1 MRLFAWGAAIAG
13 WGLLLPLLDFTP
25 PPPTPLLAI
34 FLLLAI
40 VTEWLMVPLPRGGYQ
55 SAGLAASSAAL
66 VIMGPVHTALVMGIG
81 VVIGNGLL
89 HRRFYLHAVVK
100 SGQYHL
106 PILLDVVTFC
116 FVLGGGSL

>member
-13 WGLLLPLLDFTP
+13 WGLLLPLLDVMP

-55 SAGLAASSAAL
+55 SAGLAGSAAAL
-66 VIMGPVHTALVMGIG
+66 GVLGPGLSRPGVGIRGG
-81 VVIGNGLL
+81 VCKWLL
-89 HRRFYLHAVVK
+89 HPPGYR
-100 SGQYHL
+100 
-106 PILLDVVTFC
+106 PPP
-116 FVLGGGSL
+116 VLRPPHSPSQ

>member
-55 SAGLAASSAAL
+55 SAGLAESSGALASNGAGHNAVVVGLRGL
-66 VIMGPVHTALVMGIG
+66 VGH
-81 VVIGNGLL
+81 GLL
-89 HRRFYLHAVVK
+89 QPRGFTPRQFSTGRV
-100 SGQYHL
+100 
-106 PILLDVVTFC
+106 
-116 FVLGGGSL
+116 

>member
-13 WGLLLPLLDFTP
+13 WGLLLPLLDVTP

-55 SAGLAASSAAL
+55 SAGLAVSSAPP
-66 VIMGPVHTALVMGIG
+66 VVMGPVHTAPAMGIG
-81 VVIGNGLL
+81 GGVGNRPPHPRGL
-89 HRRFYLHAVVK
+89 
-100 SGQYHL
+100 
-106 PILLDVVTFC
+106 PPPP
-116 FVLGGGSL
+116 SLTRPHIPSRPL

>member
-13 WGLLLPLLDFTP
+13 WGFLLPLLDVTP

-55 SAGLAASSAAL
+55 SAGLAVSSASL
-66 VIMGPVHTALVMGIG
+66 GIMGPGPNAPVVGIG
-81 VVIGNGLL
+81 GGIGHGLL
-89 HRRFYLHAVVK
+89 HPRGFLPPRSFKRPELPAVPPPRRH
-100 SGQYHL
+100 
-106 PILLDVVTFC
+106 
-116 FVLGGGSL
+116 